1 MRHRKQG
8 RKFGRKKGQ
17 RQALLTSLA
26 HNLIIKEKITTTL
39 EKAKE
44 LKKNAERFV
53 SYGKKQNLAG
63 LRLLLKNLPKV
74 SAYKVYNQLARQ
86 YEGRNGGYL
95 RIIKT
100 QNQRRDSAQM
110 ARIEFV

>member
-1 MRHRKQG
+1 MKHRKRG
-8 RKFGRKKGQ
+8 RKFGREKGQ
-17 RQALLTSLA
+17 RHAFLTGLA
-26 HNLIIKEKITTTL
+26 HNLIIKEKMTTTL
-39 EKAKE
+39 ERAKE
-44 LKKNAERFV
+44 LKSFTERFV

-63 LRLLLKNLPKV
+63 LRLLLKNLPKT

-86 YEGRNGGYL
+86 YDGRNGGYL

-100 QNQRRDSAQM
+100 ARTRRDSAEM